1 MQLAYPVPVV
11 GHILVCSAND
21 TALNFLVD
29 MLEVGCD
36 HGPGGEDDPG
46 LSYVE
51 ARTHFGAWC
60 IVSSPLILSHDMTD
74 DAVTDSIW
82 DIITNTEAIAVN
94 QAWAG
99 DSGSLYLSSDR
110 HFTITSKEHGYRSY
124 RVGAWQQWSKKL
136 SDDSAAVLVMNNA
149 DVAQTITVPF
159 SAIPTFS
166 QLDPKSSFQLRDI
179 WGHSDLGSFSES
191 YTVTLESHD
200 SAFLKIT
207 HA

>member
-1 MQLAYPVPVV
+1 
-11 GHILVCSAND
+11 
-21 TALNFLVD
+21 
-29 MLEVGCD
+29 MLEVGCA

-82 DIITNTEAIAVN
+82 DIITNTEAIEVN
-94 QAWAG
+94 QVWAG
-99 DSGSLYLSSDR
+99 DSGGLYLSSKR
-110 HFTITSKEHGYRSY
+110 TLTITSKEHDRSY
-124 RVGAWQQWSKKL
+124 IVGGWQQWSKKL
-136 SDDSAAVLVMNNA
+136 SETSAAVLVMNNA
-149 DVAQTITVPF
+149 DETQTISIPF

-166 QLDPKSSFQLRDI
+166 DSNSESSFSLRDI
-179 WGHSDLGSFSES
+179 WGHQDLGSFSDS

-207 HA
+207 KGN